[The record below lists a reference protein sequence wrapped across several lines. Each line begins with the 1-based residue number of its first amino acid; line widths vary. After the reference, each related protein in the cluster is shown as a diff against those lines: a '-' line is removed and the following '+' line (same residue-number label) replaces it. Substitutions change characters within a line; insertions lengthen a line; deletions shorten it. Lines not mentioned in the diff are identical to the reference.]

1 MNTLFRLKNNIV
13 NFFKKLINRFTEKES
28 IELEILFPI
37 ESFESF
43 PFESFK
49 DTVTQ
54 VEIGK
59 LPKQTNI
66 KKLKKS
72 TKNKT
77 VKKPVNK
84 KVKKINN
91 KTIAKK
97 Q

>member
-37 ESFESF
+37 ESF
-43 PFESFK
+43 K

-54 VEIGK
+54 VEVGK